1 MIDVSNPPQPIT
13 NEWIFNTVA
22 NHLIRQK
29 RQSLRK
35 TDELNR
41 CAYRSDDGTN
51 CKCAMGV
58 LIPDDKYDPII
69 EGYSLRMHTNKPT
82 GYFSG
87 LTSGCYP
94 VIALA
99 TIFKDLNYSND
110 NMRFVLELQAIH
122 DNVPVK
128 EWIAAL
134 KNLHLEQS
142 SMNWETFYGITS
154 YQRSQA

>member
-22 NHLIRQK
+22 NHLVRQN

-35 TDELNR
+35 TDELNK

-58 LIPDDKYDPII
+58 LIPDDKYDPIF
-69 EGYSLRMHTNKPT
+69 EGYSLHSRINRLAGYGDLTNV
-82 GYFSG
+82 
-87 LTSGCYP
+87 CEP
-94 VIALA
+94 VLVLA

-110 NMRFVLELQAIH
+110 NMRLVLELQFIH

-128 EWIAAL
+128 EW
-134 KNLHLEQS
+134 NSHLEEFAKS
-142 SMNWETFYGITS
+142 YNITWS
-154 YQRSQA
+154 KAA